1 MCFCYMHGCFSVSF
15 CGRQLFL
22 AVLATGNND
31 ENNFLKMVLAAEPS
45 IVRGGGEPTL
55 SVSELQCQ
63 QGI

>member
-1 MCFCYMHGCFSVSF
+1 
-15 CGRQLFL
+15 LFL

-31 ENNFLKMVLAAEPS
+31 ENNFQKMVLAAEPS

-63 QGI
+63 QGIYSHHQSKIG